1 MKNSEE
7 IQEELTTVVQATIAQ
22 AEVQQIDLV
31 GIVLIARNGDTLA
44 SYMGKRI
51 PQVAWNAA
59 LQELMED
66 DDPWTDQET
75 GQEIP
80 VERA

>member
-1 MKNSEE
+1 MKAREE
-7 IQEELTTVVQATIAQ
+7 IQEELNMVVQATIAQ
-22 AEVQQIDLV
+22 AEVQQVDLV
-31 GIVLIARNGDTLA
+31 GIVLLARNGDTLA

-59 LQELMED
+59 LQELIED
-66 DDPWTDQET
+66 EDVWTDRET
-75 GQEIP
+75 GEEIP